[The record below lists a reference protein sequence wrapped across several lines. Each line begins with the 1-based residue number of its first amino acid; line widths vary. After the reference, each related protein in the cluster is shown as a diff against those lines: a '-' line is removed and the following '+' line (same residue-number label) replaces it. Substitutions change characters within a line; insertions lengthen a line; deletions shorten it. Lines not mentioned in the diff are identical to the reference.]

1 MPRWKSRL
9 RNSSLWRTSAV
20 FWLLNAVGNAVT
32 ASVASTPSVYFALSG
47 VNIAL
52 ASLSWFVSR
61 QYRLAEQQPPFRI
74 EPADLSRVEMQPL
87 SQTDEQ
93 VHSV

>member
-9 RNSSLWRTSAV
+9 RNSLLWRTSAI

-32 ASVASTPSVYFALSG
+32 ASIANTPSVYFALSG
-47 VNIAL
+47 INMSL

-61 QYRLAEQQPPFRI
+61 QYRQTEQQSQFRI
-74 EPADLSRVEMQPL
+74 DPDDLSRVEMQPL
-87 SQTDEQ
+87 SQTDEH
-93 VHSV
+93 VHSD

>member
-20 FWLLNAVGNAVT
+20 FWLLNAVGNGLT

-47 VNIAL
+47 VNVAL

-74 EPADLSRVEMQPL
+74 DPGDLSRVEMQPL